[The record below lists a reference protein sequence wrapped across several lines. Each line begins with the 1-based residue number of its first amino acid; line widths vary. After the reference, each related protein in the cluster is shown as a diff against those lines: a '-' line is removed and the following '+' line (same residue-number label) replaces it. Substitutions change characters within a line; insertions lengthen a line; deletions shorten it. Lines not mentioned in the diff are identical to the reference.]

1 MRIHDF
7 VSLLCVQS
15 GPFQVEAIKKLN
27 ELLTSVCCPQKQT
40 GKYKHDLEA
49 KLIIPAQR
57 KHSLE
62 GNHNRD
68 LGYVN
73 QFKKHR
79 LDPKF

>member
-1 MRIHDF
+1 MCSKWAFSSRGDGF
-7 VSLLCVQS
+7 
-15 GPFQVEAIKKLN
+15 KKLN
-27 ELLTSVCCPQKQT
+27 ELLTSVCCPLKQT
-40 GKYKHDLEA
+40 GKYEHDLEA